1 MLRSTLVAH
10 AGWLV
15 GAKSVKERERA
26 SERERERE
34 RRRPRSGSWLR
45 AVGWHAV
52 ALYVRGRLCMYAMR
66 SRPVP
71 TRVVG
76 QQSSGGL
83 IASCQPA
90 ASPRRTYGERTASS
104 RSRRPGAVTVRARRA
119 TVARC
124 ARVPV
129 RRVPRAVGRPGLR
142 ARLCGPLAGYRPI
155 PCHIC

>member
-1 MLRSTLVAH
+1 MLLGLGLEMLRSTLVAH

-15 GAKSVKERERA
+15 GAKSVKERARA

-34 RRRPRSGSWLR
+34 RDADRDPVRSCLR

-90 ASPRRTYGERTASS
+90 ATTQQAAARAGRAPSPSA
-104 RSRRPGAVTVRARRA
+104 PGAPQWPG
-119 TVARC
+119 
-124 ARVPV
+124 ARVFPFV
-129 RRVPRAVGRPGLR
+129 AFRGRS
-142 ARLCGPLAGYRPI
+142 AG
-155 PCHIC
+155 